1 MGSKGMHFCALCFSS
16 KDMQK
21 HHATFQ
27 SEVRS
32 LSHCKMNYIYLC
44 AKCHTELHK
53 HKGGELDQK
62 VKMMFQNRL
71 EEKLLKHYITHDEV
85 KEILNIS
92 DTATDKLLSDLVRYK
107 EGYSREDLINK
118 CMGREIK

>member
-1 MGSKGMHFCALCFSS
+1 MSSKGIHFCALCYSS
-16 KDMQK
+16 KDIEK
-21 HHATFQ
+21 HHSVFK

-44 AKCHTELHK
+44 HCCHTNLHR

-71 EEKLLKHYITHDEV
+71 EEKVLKHYITYDEI
-85 KEILNIS
+85 KEILDIS
-92 DTATDKLLSDLVRYK
+92 DTATHNLAHNMVRYK
-107 EGYSREDLINK
+107 EGFSRENLINT
-118 CMGREIK
+118 CIGRDLM